1 MFLHNPRAYEQGQ
14 ICIMGLWVKYAL
26 VKSSSVSKITPVRS
40 KNWRITVSVYLSSLQ
55 LTALLL
61 KKIRLRLH
69 CYTLRVRLSCS
80 DGLIYKW
87 FHTFPPHTSPQR
99 AAAAELYAGDR
110 MDFTRENLSPNSK
123 SASSI
128 LQTLSCRFCLLK
140 LSNPSK
146 LVISKKMETKDR
158 FTCTQCWGLFTN
170 GISRQKPARLALPET
185 RPTLFRKI

>member
-1 MFLHNPRAYEQGQ
+1 M
-14 ICIMGLWVKYAL
+14 
-26 VKSSSVSKITPVRS
+26 RS

-80 DGLIYKW
+80 VGLIYPYITIS
-87 FHTFPPHTSPQR
+87 FHTSPQR

-110 MDFTRENLSPNSK
+110 MDFTRGNLSPNSK

-146 LVISKKMETKDR
+146 LVISKKMEIKDR